1 MLNEQLL
8 AGAHAPFWHNGDRI
22 TGRNYNII
30 IAALPAAIAGVLFFG
45 MPALRVLALSISS
58 AMAWEL
64 LINRLMKRPPTI
76 SDGDAALIG
85 LLLGMLLPAT
95 MPWYAVLAGTFVAIV
110 VGKMIYGGLGCN
122 PLNPVLVAFAILTLS
137 WKVILD
143 YDAAL
148 VNYEVAFTPMY
159 PLVAL
164 KHFGPAVL
172 SKYDIW
178 GLLLGKQLGGIG
190 AVFGLGLV
198 IGGCYLILRGFIRW
212 EISLSFLA
220 GIFLAA
226 LIFNLASPDKYASPL
241 FHLVSGFSL
250 IGAFF
255 LATENSSSP
264 VNFIPMILYGLG
276 GGAMTVLIRSIGAFP
291 EGVVFAILIM
301 NVINPLVDK
310 IRPRALGRRV

>member
-8 AGAHAPFWHNGDRI
+8 AGAHAPFWHNGDGI
-22 TGRNYNII
+22 TARNYNII
-30 IAALPAAIAGVLFFG
+30 IAALPAAVAGILFFG
-45 MPALRVLALSISS
+45 IPALRVLALAVSS
-58 AMAWEL
+58 AMIWEL

-76 SDGDAALIG
+76 ADGDAALIG

-137 WKVILD
+137 WKVMLD

-148 VNYEVAFTPMY
+148 VSYEVAFTPLY

-164 KHFGPAVL
+164 KHFGPDVVG
-172 SKYDIW
+172 KYDIW
-178 GLLLGKQLGGIG
+178 GLLMGNQLGGIG

-198 IGGCYLILRGFIRW
+198 IGGCYLIVRGFIRW

-220 GIFLAA
+220 GIFVTA
-226 LIFNLASPDKYASPL
+226 LIFNLAGPEKYAGPL

-264 VNFIPMILYGLG
+264 VNFIPMILYGLA
-276 GGAMTVLIRSIGAFP
+276 GGAMTVLIRNIGAFP
-291 EGVVFAILIM
+291 EGVVFAILLM

-310 IRPRALGRRV
+310 IRPRALGRRA